1 MSTRAIIA
9 VKTSDK
15 TFEYIY
21 LHRNGYPKGAGL
33 YLASYYNTEAKAE
46 KLLSLGS
53 ISTLGKD
60 LVSCAAYNDPKTII
74 QTNQSS
80 MHKKLVKEAKNMG
93 ANFIYLFDKDNWL
106 CWELSYNSPEIEVSL
121 SEYTEYEKGSANGSE
136 NDIINGITSDL
147 EYIRCQIDAV
157 KTAMGNRTTLIDA
170 YLSNVYRALEN
181 AEAHLKLLQT
191 N

>member
-1 MSTRAIIA
+1 MN
-9 VKTSDK
+9 KT
-15 TFEYIY
+15 
-21 LHRNGYPKGAGL
+21 
-33 YLASYYNTEAKAE
+33 
-46 KLLSLGS
+46 
-53 ISTLGKD
+53 
-60 LVSCAAYNDPKTII
+60 
-74 QTNQSS
+74 
-80 MHKKLVKEAKNMG
+80 LVKEAKNAR

-157 KTAMGNRTTLIDA
+157 KTVMGNGTTLIDA
-170 YLSNVYRALEN
+170 YLSNVYRASEN